1 MTDLPPSNPRE
12 DDRLLDALDG
22 DPDAAATVAAE
33 PRLAAALHEMK
44 RHRDSLRAVTT
55 PIEPSVREASL
66 AAAMSVFDDMQAS
79 KASAE
84 TVRSLAK
91 RRRRTKN
98 LLRSF
103 GAVTASAAAV
113 IGVLIIAP
121 DFSGSDSDSVASR
134 DAASATTAA
143 AAETAAVAPTD
154 TAGGISQADLEATTT
169 VTVADA
175 PATTASPATT
185 FAAERADGT
194 TLSPTEPAAEF
205 TEGLDLDVDLL
216 ECAAEQNLDTS
227 MWIESTTVEN
237 ENDVVLSARFAV
249 LLDTGLEIDVEFDP
263 ATCLFEE
270 IGEPHIPRPA
280 GG

>member
-1 MTDLPPSNPRE
+1 MTDLPPNNPRE
-12 DDRLLDALDG
+12 DDLLLDALDG
-22 DPDAAATVAAE
+22 DPEATAMVAAE

-66 AAAMSVFDDMQAS
+66 AAAMSVYDDIHAS

-91 RRRRTKN
+91 RHRRTQN

-103 GAVTASAAAV
+103 GVVAASAAAV
-113 IGVLIIAP
+113 IGVLVIGP
-121 DFSGSDSDSVASR
+121 DFGGSDSDSIAAD
-134 DAASATTAA
+134 DALRATTTAA
-143 AAETAAVAPTD
+143 AEASAVAPAD
-154 TAGGISQADLEATTT
+154 TAGRVSRADLEADAPTAAAAATSAPADALAASTTT
-169 VTVADA
+169 SQA
-175 PATTASPATT
+175 
-185 FAAERADGT
+185 AAEANLARETADFR
-194 TLSPTEPAAEF
+194 SPEIDTA
-205 TEGLDLDVDLL
+205 LL
-216 ECAAEQNLDTS
+216 ECAVSQDLDTS
-227 MWIESTTVEN
+227 LWITSTLVDTEIDTES
-237 ENDVVLSARFAV
+237 SRRFVV

-270 IGEPHIPRPA
+270 IGEPHIPRPP